1 MQPFSALANKFEQIV
16 RHFKPGYSRPRE
28 QMVVEGMAATS
39 LPISKQLCEL
49 AHQERIPCIPWHQ
62 LLLIKTFDE
71 IIRNQKDGLFPAGFK
86 PATLCM

>member
-1 MQPFSALANKFEQIV
+1 MEAKGFLRILYDRPVQKACYLLEIDLALVNKFEQIM

-49 AHQERIPCIPWHQ
+49 ANQERIPCVP
-62 LLLIKTFDE
+62 
-71 IIRNQKDGLFPAGFK
+71 
-86 PATLCM
+86 